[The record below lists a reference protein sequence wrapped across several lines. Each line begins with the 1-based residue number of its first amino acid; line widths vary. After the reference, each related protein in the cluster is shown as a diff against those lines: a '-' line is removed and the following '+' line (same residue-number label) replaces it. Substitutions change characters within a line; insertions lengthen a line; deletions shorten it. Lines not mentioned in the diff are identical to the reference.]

1 MTSINF
7 LGGREVILVP
17 WLEVEALFSHVSSK
31 TSYEPIGKQWFL
43 LLGTVNTQNIK
54 IWLKYFSHDLIV
66 QTMD

>member
-1 MTSINF
+1 MTSINI

-54 IWLKYFSHDLIV
+54 I
-66 QTMD
+66 